1 MLSLYAEGKGRN
13 AKDWWVQKRSER
25 KGRSGYW
32 LLLKFLA
39 TRIQFELKEEHS
51 FNIHVLITYYAG
63 GTKNAMLTI

>member
-13 AKDWWVQKRSER
+13 AKDWWVQKRSEG
-25 KGRSGYW
+25 KGRSGYR

-39 TRIQFELKEEHS
+39 IRIQFELKEDYS
-51 FNIHVLITYYAG
+51 FNIHILITYYAG